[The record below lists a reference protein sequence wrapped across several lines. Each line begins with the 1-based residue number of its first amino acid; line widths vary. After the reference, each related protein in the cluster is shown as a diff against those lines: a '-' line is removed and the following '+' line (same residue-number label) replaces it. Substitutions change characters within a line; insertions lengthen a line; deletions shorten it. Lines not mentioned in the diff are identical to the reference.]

1 MPEHMVASTRVFTC
15 RAQPYSIYVD
25 PGKRLTAQ
33 NMGRHLV
40 MRLLKSRDLV
50 VAATAASVTMALVSA
65 APRAVLP
72 STAFPWDGVPVRKTE
87 VGSVRQ
93 VVRSP
98 TATLDELEI
107 HITTLNPGQTSHAPH
122 QHPNEEL
129 LVVKEGTVEA
139 LVNGEWKKLGVG
151 SVIFQASNQ
160 LHGIRNVGSGPATYH
175 VINWSSPGM
184 KK

>member
-1 MPEHMVASTRVFTC
+1 M
-15 RAQPYSIYVD
+15 
-25 PGKRLTAQ
+25 
-33 NMGRHLV
+33 
-40 MRLLKSRDLV
+40 
-50 VAATAASVTMALVSA
+50 
-65 APRAVLP
+65 
-72 STAFPWDGVPVRKTE
+72 PVRKTE
-87 VGSVRQ
+87 YGVVRQ

-129 LVVKEGTVEA
+129 LIVKEGTVEA

-151 SVIFQASNQ
+151 SVIFQATNQ

-175 VINWSSPGM
+175 VVNWSSPGM

>member
-1 MPEHMVASTRVFTC
+1 M
-15 RAQPYSIYVD
+15 
-25 PGKRLTAQ
+25 K
-33 NMGRHLV
+33 HLNT
-40 MRLLKSRDLV
+40 RDLV
-50 VAATAASVTMALVSA
+50 VALLSGTVSIAIASAV
-65 APRAVLP
+65 PRAVLP
-72 STAFPWDGVPVRKTE
+72 STAFEWNSVPVRTTE

-129 LVVKEGTVEA
+129 LIVKEGTVEA
-139 LVNGEWKKLGVG
+139 LVNGEWKRLGVG

-160 LHGIRNVGSGPATYH
+160 LHGIRNVGAGPATYH
-175 VINWSSPGM
+175 VVNWSSPGM

>member
-1 MPEHMVASTRVFTC
+1 M
-15 RAQPYSIYVD
+15 
-25 PGKRLTAQ
+25 K
-33 NMGRHLV
+33 
-40 MRLLKSRDLV
+40 LLNTRDLLV
-50 VAATAASVTMALVSA
+50 SLLSATAAIALASA

-72 STAFPWDGVPVRKTE
+72 STAFEWESVPVRKTE

-129 LVVKEGTVEA
+129 LIVKEGTVEA

-160 LHGIRNVGSGPATYH
+160 LHGIRNVGAGPATYH
-175 VINWSSPGM
+175 VVNWSSPGM